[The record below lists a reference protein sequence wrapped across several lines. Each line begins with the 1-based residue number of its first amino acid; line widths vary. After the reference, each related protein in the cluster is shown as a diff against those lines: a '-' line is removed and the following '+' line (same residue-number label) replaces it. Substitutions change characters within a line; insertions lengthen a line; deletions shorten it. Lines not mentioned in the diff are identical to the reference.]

1 MEIQGIIYE
10 IFNKQQIT
18 DSFAKREFVIKYAEN
33 PDYPEHIKMEFIQD
47 KCDLLDSYDIGQEVV
62 VQLNVKGR
70 KWTDPQ
76 GVDKY
81 FNTLQAW
88 KISSV
93 ANSIPGVP
101 QEQAAQAGEISEGII
116 DDLPF

>member
-1 MEIQGIIYE
+1 
-10 IFNKQQIT
+10 
-18 DSFAKREFVIKYAEN
+18 
-33 PDYPEHIKMEFIQD
+33 MEFIQD
-47 KCDLLDSYDIGQEVV
+47 KCDLLDGYDIGQEVV
-62 VQLNVKGR
+62 IQLNVKGR

-101 QEQAAQAGEISEGII
+101 QEQAAQAGEVGEGIT

>member
-1 MEIQGIIYE
+1 MEIQGIIE
-10 IFNKQQIT
+10 VIFEKQQIT
-18 DSFAKREFVIKYAEN
+18 DSFSKREFVIQYAEN

-47 KCDLLDSYDIGQEVV
+47 KCDLLDGYDIGQEVV

-101 QEQAAQAGEISEGII
+101 QEQAAPQESDEPLV